1 MIIHVR
7 ASDKRKL
14 EIMQE
19 KGLWAVFND
28 NTSSYKSLLK
38 KATLPTLHNRR
49 LQDLAIL
56 MFKVKNGMSPGY
68 ISEPF
73 QRSDS
78 II

>member
-19 KGLWAVFND
+19 KGLRAVFND

-56 MFKVKNGMSPGY
+56 MFKV
-68 ISEPF
+68 
-73 QRSDS
+73 
-78 II
+78 